1 MNPFTVNSYG
11 FSLKMV
17 TGPARMTELGFG
29 PFQKKIG
36 FFGIL
41 YVGDTIKELMSS
53 PKCKN
58 IEVINNSARPVLNH
72 REVNSIIKL
81 QIKK

>member
-1 MNPFTVNSYG
+1 
-11 FSLKMV
+11 
-17 TGPARMTELGFG
+17 MTELGFW

-53 PKCKN
+53 PKCKSV
-58 IEVINNSARPVLNH
+58 EVINNLARSELNH
-72 REVNSIIKL
+72 RDVNGIIKL